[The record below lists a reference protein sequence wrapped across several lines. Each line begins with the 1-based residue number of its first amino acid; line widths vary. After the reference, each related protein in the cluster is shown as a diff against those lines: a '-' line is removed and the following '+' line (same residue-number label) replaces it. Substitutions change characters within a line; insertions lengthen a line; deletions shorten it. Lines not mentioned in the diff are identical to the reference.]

1 MSLCAA
7 DREMGRERSDSD
19 AYYAEAAADEI
30 YSGPTNEL
38 IPSSYSSFHHGM
50 AGDGFELRRRR
61 SSLGRQADS
70 SMLSP
75 DNGEEPGFP
84 RSSRLSRSS
93 RSDSVSSFHFFS
105 RDEVEHAEGSST
117 VAVVDFEDEQDLGL
131 LPLQSPMKHHGHH
144 GHHVHPE
151 PHQYFEDSDDQEPLL
166 TSGEAADEYEYPST
180 RVVQKYYIA
189 EEDMRIVCAGYK
201 KVTWRRY
208 CYYLFCI
215 ATFGLGYLFLRWFP
229 RQKIT
234 WLARPCPLGNS
245 DLMVVENQWGE
256 LEFLD
261 VQTRWY
267 NEPLSTIFRPD
278 ATPTAPPTAAASTTS
293 LASNQQ
299 EDDYVDPD
307 PNVPYIRTVEYRY
320 LRFHYNPIHDL
331 FMTNTDW
338 MSATWTHEDSAAEGL
353 DSDKADQ
360 REMVFGKNH
369 LDIRQPT
376 TLQLLVDEVLHP
388 FYIFQVFSIVLWL
401 FDEYVYYAAAIFI
414 ISLFSIAEAFIET
427 RSSYRRLSDIAKSES
442 EIRVLRSGFWSN
454 MSSDELV
461 PGDVFELSD
470 PNLSLVPC
478 DAILLSGDCIV
489 NESILTGESVPVSKV
504 AADSNILTTLYEY
517 GVGAVS
523 RSFLY
528 SGTKLIRVR
537 KPALVDAEED
547 LFDVAQAMVVRTGF
561 TTTKGSLVRSM
572 MFPRPSGFKFYRDS
586 FRYIGVMAA
595 VALAGFIFSA
605 IGFIRMGMQPYL
617 IIVRAL
623 DLITIVV
630 PPALPATLTIGTNIA
645 LARLRKKDTFCI
657 TPSRLN
663 VGGRLDV
670 VCFDKTGTLTED
682 GLDVLGVHLI
692 NREKGKFGS
701 LLTSASQIP
710 DDDPLL
716 DAITTCHELRDVH
729 GELLGDHLDVKM
741 FEFSG
746 WQFNENERHGGRTVT
761 SPSGT
766 HMSVVK
772 QFEFVSALR
781 RMSVAVSGPSG
792 LCVLTKGAPEVMRD
806 ICRKDSFPRGFDDL
820 LHEYTHRGYRVI
832 ACASRKVG
840 DLSDFNRELLETD
853 LDFAGFIVF
862 ENKLKPSSKSVIQE
876 LDEANIRTIMCTGDN
891 VLTAISVGKECCIVP
906 KGAIVYAAHFDEQ
919 RSNGT
924 LRWESVD
931 NSSVLLD
938 PDTLIPMQAPSSTYT
953 LAVTGEIF
961 SYVIQHGTQ
970 RQLEQMLIKTSIYAR
985 MSPDEKHELV
995 ARLQS
1000 IDYTTCFCGDGA
1012 NDCGALKEAD
1022 VGISLSEA
1030 EASVA
1035 APFTSRKF
1043 EISCVLDVI
1052 KEGRAALS
1060 TSFSCFKYMSLYSA
1074 IQFVTVTI
1082 LYSYGTN
1089 IGDFQFLY
1097 IDLFLIVPIAVFM
1110 AWSGPSPVLARK
1122 RPGAK
1127 LVSRKVLVPL
1137 IGAMVILSL
1146 FQIIIWKYGQ
1156 AQDWY
1161 VAPVPGDNDNLKSTD
1176 NTALFD
1182 LTTFQ
1187 YIFSGIILCEGM
1199 PYRRPVFT
1207 NLPFIGTCVLTT
1219 ALSVF
1224 FVFLDPDTPVGRLMD
1239 LSPTSTKFK
1248 FVVLGLAVANYL
1260 AMLAAGEW
1268 VYGPICSAIK
1278 RAKKQLGHV
1287 QIRKRYKQLMEYRE
1301 HA

>member
-1 MSLCAA
+1 
-7 DREMGRERSDSD
+7 MGRERSNSD

-38 IPSSYSSFHHGM
+38 IPSSYSSFHHGP
-50 AGDGFELRRRR
+50 GDGFELRRR
-61 SSLGRQADS
+61 SSSISRQHDAAH
-70 SMLSP
+70 SP
-75 DNGEEPGFP
+75 IDHEEGFHRP
-84 RSSRLSRSS
+84 SRLSRTS
-93 RSDSVSSFHFFS
+93 RSDSFSSFQFFS
-105 RDEVEHAEGSST
+105 REEVEHAEGSST
-117 VAVVDFEDEQDLGL
+117 CAIDFDDEQDLGL
-131 LPLQSPMKHHGHH
+131 LPHQSPMKHPKPPL
-144 GHHVHPE
+144 HPE

-166 TSGEAADEYEYPST
+166 TSGEAAEEYEYPAT
-180 RVVQKYYIA
+180 RTVQKYYIA
-189 EEDMRIVCAGYK
+189 EEDMRIFCAGYK
-201 KVTWRRY
+201 KVTWRRW
-208 CYYLFCI
+208 CYYALCI
-215 ATFGLGYLFLRWFP
+215 LTFGLGYLFLRWFP
-229 RQKIT
+229 RQRIR
-234 WLARPCPLGNS
+234 WLAKPCPLGNC
-245 DLMVVENQWGE
+245 DFMVVENQWNE

-261 VQTRWY
+261 VTSKWY

-278 ATPTAPPTAAASTTS
+278 SQADAHLGPSTAAASTAS
-293 LASNQQ
+293 LCSSRV
-299 EDDYVDPD
+299 EEDYVDPD
-307 PNVPYIRTVEYRY
+307 PTVPYIRTVIYRY
-320 LRFHYNPIHDL
+320 VRFHYNPIHDL

-338 MSATWTHEDSAAEGL
+338 MSGSWASEDSAAEGL
-353 DSDKADQ
+353 DSEKAEQ
-360 REMVFGKNH
+360 RQVVFGQNH
-369 LDIRQPT
+369 LDIRQPST
-376 TLQLLVDEVLHP
+376 AQLLIDEVLHP

-401 FDEYVYYAAAIFI
+401 FDEYIYYATAIFI
-414 ISLFSIAEAFIET
+414 ISIFSIVEAFFET
-427 RSSYRRLSDIAKSES
+427 RSSYQRLTDIAKSEC
-442 EIRVLRSGFWSN
+442 ELRVLRSGFWSN
-454 MSSDELV
+454 MPSSELV

-470 PNLSLVPC
+470 PSLSLVPC
-478 DAILLSGDCIV
+478 DAVLLSGDCIV
-489 NESILTGESVPVSKV
+489 NESILTGESVPVSKI
-504 AADSNILTTLYEY
+504 AADNDTLTNMIEK
-517 GVGAVS
+517 GIPHAV

-537 KPALVDAEED
+537 KPAVVDAEED

-586 FRYIGVMAA
+586 FRYIGVMAV
-595 VALAGFIFSA
+595 VAITGFIFSA
-605 IGFIRMGMQPYL
+605 IEFVKMGMSTYL
-617 IIVRAL
+617 IVVRAL

-645 LARLRKKDTFCI
+645 LGRLRKKDTFCI

-692 NREKGKFGS
+692 NRETHRFGPLIS
-701 LLTSASQIP
+701 SSKHIP
-710 DDDPLL
+710 EDDPVL
-716 DAITTCHELRDVH
+716 DTITTCHELRSVND
-729 GELLGDHLDVKM
+729 ELLGDLLDVKM

-746 WQFNENERHGGRTVT
+746 WSFEENERHGCRNVI
-761 SPSGT
+761 SPHGI
-766 HMSVVK
+766 HINVVK
-772 QFEFVSALR
+772 QFEFISALR
-781 RMSVAVSGPSG
+781 RMSVVASGPSG

-806 ICRKDSFPRGFDDL
+806 ICRKDTFPRGFDDL

-832 ACASRKVG
+832 ACASRKLG
-840 DLSDFNRELLETD
+840 DVSDFNRDSLETD
-853 LDFAGFIVF
+853 LEFAGFIVF
-862 ENKLKPSSKSVIQE
+862 ENKLKPSSKGVIQE
-876 LDEANIRTIMCTGDN
+876 LDRANIRTIMCTGDN
-891 VLTAISVGKECCIVP
+891 LLTAISVGKECCIVP
-906 KGAIVYAAHFDEQ
+906 SDLKVFAAHFDEQ

-924 LRWESVD
+924 LRWECVD
-931 NSSVLLD
+931 NSSLLLD
-938 PDTLIPMQAPSSTYT
+938 PDTLKPLQAAHQYT

-961 SYVIQHGTQ
+961 SHIIQHGTEV
-970 RQLEQMLIKTSIYAR
+970 QLEQMLIKTSIYAR

-1097 IDLFLIVPIAVFM
+1097 IDLFLIVPVAVFM
-1110 AWSGPSPVLARK
+1110 AWSGPAQTLARK

-1137 IGAMVILSL
+1137 LGTMAILAFYQVL
-1146 FQIIIWKYGQ
+1146 IWKYGQ
-1156 AQDWY
+1156 TQDWY
-1161 VAPVPGDNDNLKSTD
+1161 VAPVPGDNENLKSTD
-1176 NTALFD
+1176 NTVLFD

-1187 YIFSGIILCEGM
+1187 YIFSGILLCEGA

-1207 NLPFIGTCVLTT
+1207 NIPFILTCVVTT
-1219 ALSVF
+1219 LLSVF
-1224 FVFLDPDTPVGRLMD
+1224 FVYLDPSSPLGQLMD
-1239 LSPTSTKFK
+1239 LSPTSSWFK
-1248 FVVLGLAVANYL
+1248 VLVILTAIVNYL
-1260 AMLAAGEW
+1260 SLIAAGKW
-1268 VYGPICSAIK
+1268 VYPSVCQHIK
-1278 RAKKQLGHV
+1278 WAKKRCGK
-1287 QIRKRYKQLMEYRE
+1287 IREQKRYKELMDPRSY
-1301 HA
+1301 A